1 MTRGP
6 REQQHLAG
14 PTCRCGFSTP
24 LFRFCRCSVALARGE
39 RERRPH
45 GLGGVRVRLL
55 TGGPRVGGTRTSVWS
70 VLVWNVSA
78 LVRMFTGGGGRCGVH
93 VTARSLARRRTSR
106 RLVAVACSCSR
117 LRGRQPRLPC
127 GARPSRSMRRRRRQ
141 QGELSRCDRLLIL
154 LSHACRFVRGLRAS
168 TGRARCLQDREHET
182 RVRIV
187 MVWFRVEY
195 SWILGFAGSSL
206 GMISHSWLLGSV
218 SGLFFTR

>member
-1 MTRGP
+1 LFRKHHGLVRKEAPSGMRGAKGGNGLKWPGRRWLSWPPATRNARRAPSSWRPAALTTTCAFNKRRRVRTGTGRAPTDGMTRGP

-78 LVRMFTGGGGRCGVH
+78 LVRMFTGEGGAASLRRSRD
-93 VTARSLARRRTSR
+93 RSLPAARRTSR
-106 RLVAVACSCSR
+106 R
-117 LRGRQPRLPC
+117 C
-127 GARPSRSMRRRRRQ
+127 G
-141 QGELSRCDRLLIL
+141 L
-154 LSHACRFVRGLRAS
+154 
-168 TGRARCLQDREHET
+168 
-182 RVRIV
+182 
-187 MVWFRVEY
+187 
-195 SWILGFAGSSL
+195 
-206 GMISHSWLLGSV
+206 
-218 SGLFFTR
+218 